1 METARRCRSRRPRRD
16 LASTPHLISLVCW
29 SLLATTAV
37 PATAGP
43 PDPHPIAFRDV
54 AAEAGVIFRFENGSR
69 GRHDLPEIMGGGVA
83 LIDGD
88 GDGWLDIYLCDGGP
102 IVAGAGR
109 ADPPCRYYRNNRD
122 GTFADETVAAGA
134 PGPSYAMGAS
144 VGDFDGDGRDDLFVT
159 GWRDQR
165 LYRNRGGGRFEDVTR
180 RAGVNSSA
188 WSTSAAFADLDGD
201 GDLDLYVANYLDY
214 DPGVAPFCSAPDGRR
229 DYCGPED
236 FPAQRDRLYRNNGD
250 GTFADVSREA
260 GIVLEGDDGRGL
272 GVLIADLAGDP
283 RPDIF
288 VANDGTPCLLFENR
302 GGLRFAEVGHAAG
315 VARDG
320 RGEAPAG
327 MGVALGDLD
336 DDGRPDLVVTNF
348 LGRGTIAFLARGGG
362 AYLDASA
369 ALGLIAAT
377 RDVLGFGLALA
388 DFDADGRL
396 DLIQANGHVLDR
408 ARLGV
413 PFAMRTTL
421 LRNQGGRLAAAP
433 GGGGPWFA
441 RPILGRGL
449 AVGDLDRDGRP
460 DVVINALDAPAAILR
475 NVSTAGLS
483 LALDLVGRGTRR
495 AAGARVRASVAGRV
509 LVRDVVAGG
518 SYLSSSEC
526 RIYLG
531 LGDAP
536 RVDRLEVTWPSG
548 RVESWADLP
557 AGGTARIVEGTGT
570 PSGARPGR

>member
-1 METARRCRSRRPRRD
+1 
-16 LASTPHLISLVCW
+16 
-29 SLLATTAV
+29 
-37 PATAGP
+37 
-43 PDPHPIAFRDV
+43 
-54 AAEAGVIFRFENGSR
+54 
-69 GRHDLPEIMGGGVA
+69 MGGGVA

-134 PGPSYAMGAS
+134 PGPSYAMGAA

-165 LYRNRGGGRFEDVTR
+165 LYRNRGGGRFEDVTQ
-180 RAGVNSSA
+180 RAGVASAA

-214 DPGVAPFCSAPDGRR
+214 DPATAPFCSAPDGRR

-236 FPAQRDRLYRNNGD
+236 FPAQPDRLYRNNGD
-250 GTFADVSREA
+250 GTFADETREA
-260 GIVLEGDDGRGL
+260 GIVPDDGRGL
-272 GVLIADLAGDP
+272 GVLIADLVGDP

-288 VANDGTPCLLFENR
+288 VANDGTPCRLFENR

-336 DDGRPDLVVTNF
+336 GDGLPELVVANF
-348 LGRGTIAFLARGGG
+348 LGRGTIAFQARGGG
-362 AYLDASA
+362 TYLDASN
-369 ALGLIAAT
+369 ALGLAAPT

-396 DLIQANGHVLDR
+396 DLIQVNGHVLDR

-413 PFAMRTTL
+413 PLAMRPTL
-421 LRNQGGRLAAAP
+421 LRNPGGRLSDASAGA
-433 GGGGPWFA
+433 GPWFA
-441 RPILGRGL
+441 RPTLGRGL

-460 DVVINALDAPAAILR
+460 DVVVNALDAPAAILR
-475 NVSTAGLS
+475 NVSAAGRS
-483 LALDLVGRGTRR
+483 IALDLVG
-495 AAGARVRASVAGRV
+495 AGPG
-509 LVRDVVAGG
+509 AGG
-518 SYLSSSEC
+518 RARPRHGRRPRPGPRRRRRGQLPVVLRGSDLS
-526 RIYLG
+526 
-531 LGDAP
+531 
-536 RVDRLEVTWPSG
+536 
-548 RVESWADLP
+548 
-557 AGGTARIVEGTGT
+557 
-570 PSGARPGR
+570 RPGRRPARRPPRSHLAVGTGRVVDGPPGGRDRPARRGDRRQYESALTTSPPDAVAMAAQVVGLTLSLMNLTEPSRKPTFTPPGWFELAPIRV